1 MKKQL
6 QLSELTESLERGK
19 NYFQVPR
26 ELYDLREL
34 CYKMDNPQLLEY
46 VPIKI
51 VACFEHF
58 FRAEYQ
64 EILVNP
70 KVRKNLKNIDLFKDT
85 KYDFDV
91 IEAFEENDISLSDYL
106 SLLIPCSKLADIDNA
121 ISKLLGIY
129 FLEEFRKKENGKAI
143 LESVS
148 EIFKLRHIY
157 CHEVPLKKN
166 IDIDSARKLIS
177 HAIEFID
184 DSDDIIRNALYSD
197 HIDSIKEIEIAKAE
211 YEKSD
216 KELEELIETLK
227 VKQDKGRFHYNDFSY
242 IDKWKEYRQERALC
256 DTSINKKESYLP
268 LHYYSNMERTTKS
281 LIKELKEDYKYELK
295 KINI

>member
-26 ELYDLREL
+26 ELYDLQEL

-46 VPIKI
+46 VPVKI
-51 VACFEHF
+51 VACFEQF
-58 FRAEYQ
+58 LRAEYQ

-70 KVRKNLKNIDLFKDT
+70 KIKKNLKNIDLFKDT
-85 KYDFDV
+85 KFNFDV
-91 IEAFEENDISLSDYL
+91 IEAFEENTISLSDYL

-121 ISKLLGIY
+121 ISKLLGID
-129 FLEEFRKKENGKAI
+129 FLSEFRKKKNGKAI

-148 EIFKLRHIY
+148 EIFRLRHIY

-166 IDIDSARKLIS
+166 IDVDCARKLIS
-177 HAIEFID
+177 NAIEFID
-184 DSDDIIRNALYSD
+184 DSDDIIRNTLYSY
-197 HIDSIKEIEIAKAE
+197 HKSGIEEIEIAQKE
-211 YEKSD
+211 YEKTD
-216 KELEELIETLK
+216 KELDELIETLK
-227 VKQDKGRFHYNDFSY
+227 LKQDKGPFHYNDFSY

-256 DTSINKKESYLP
+256 DSSISYKESYSP
-268 LHYYSNMERTTKS
+268 LYYYKNMERTTKS
-281 LIKELKEDYKYELK
+281 LIKELKEDYKNELK
-295 KINI
+295 R

>member
-1 MKKQL
+1 MKKRL

-26 ELYDLREL
+26 ELYDLQEL

-46 VPIKI
+46 VPVKI
-51 VACFEHF
+51 VACFEQF

-70 KVRKNLKNIDLFKDT
+70 KVKKNLKNIDLFKDI

-121 ISKLLGIY
+121 ISKLLGTN
-129 FLEEFRKKENGKAI
+129 FLSEFRKKDNGKAI
-143 LESVS
+143 LETVS

-166 IDIDSARKLIS
+166 IDVDFARKLIS

-184 DSDDIIRNALYSD
+184 DSDDIIRNTLYSD
-197 HIDSIKEIEIAKAE
+197 HLSGIEEIKIAQKE
-211 YEKSD
+211 YEKAD

-227 VKQDKGRFHYNDFSY
+227 IKQDKGPFHYNDFSY
-242 IDKWKEYRQERALC
+242 IDKWKEYRKERAFC
-256 DTSINKKESYLP
+256 DTSINNKESYLP
-268 LHYYSNMERTTKS
+268 LHYYRNMERTTKS

-295 KINI
+295 R

>member
-19 NYFQVPR
+19 NFFQVPR
-26 ELYDLREL
+26 ELYDLQEL

-46 VPIKI
+46 VPVKI
-51 VACFEHF
+51 VACFEQF

-70 KVRKNLKNIDLFKDT
+70 KVKKNLKNIDLFKDT

-121 ISKLLGIY
+121 ISKLLGIN
-129 FLEEFRKKENGKAI
+129 FLSEFRKKDNGKAI

-148 EIFKLRHIY
+148 EIFRLRHIY

-166 IDIDSARKLIS
+166 NDIDSARKLIS

-184 DSDDIIRNALYSD
+184 NSDDIIRNTLYSD
-197 HIDSIKEIEIAKAE
+197 QIDSIKEIEIAQEE
-211 YEKSD
+211 YEKAD
-216 KELEELIETLK
+216 KELDDLIDTLK
-227 VKQDKGRFHYNDFSY
+227 LKQDKGRFHYNDFSY

-256 DTSINKKESYLP
+256 DSSIEYKESYSP
-268 LHYYSNMERTTKS
+268 LHYFTNMERTTKS

-295 KINI
+295 R

>member
-19 NYFQVPR
+19 TNFQAKI

-46 VPIKI
+46 VPVKI
-51 VACFEHF
+51 VACFEQL
-58 FRAEYQ
+58 FRDEYQ

-121 ISKLLGIY
+121 ISKLLGID
-129 FLEEFRKKENGKAI
+129 FLSEFRKKENGKLKLEAI
-143 LESVS
+143 NEV
-148 EIFKLRHIY
+148 FRLRHIY
-157 CHEVPLKKN
+157 CHEVPLKKT
-166 IDIDSARKLIS
+166 IDVDSARKLIS

-197 HIDSIKEIEIAKAE
+197 HVSGIEEIEIAQKE
-211 YEKSD
+211 YEKAD
-216 KELEELIETLK
+216 KELEELIEAIKL
-227 VKQDKGRFHYNDFSY
+227 KQDKGRFHYNDFSY

-256 DTSINKKESYLP
+256 DSTIEYKESYSP
-268 LHYYSNMERTTKS
+268 LCYYRNMERTTRS

-295 KINI
+295 R

>member
-26 ELYDLREL
+26 ELYDLQEL
-34 CYKMDNPQLLEY
+34 CHKMDNPQLLEY
-46 VPIKI
+46 VPVKI

-70 KVRKNLKNIDLFKDT
+70 KVKKSLKNIDLFKDI

-121 ISKLLGIY
+121 ISKLLGIN
-129 FLEEFRKKENGKAI
+129 FLSEFRKKKNGKEI

-148 EIFKLRHIY
+148 EIFRLRHIY

-166 IDIDSARKLIS
+166 IDVDCARKLIS
-177 HAIEFID
+177 NAIEFID
-184 DSDDIIRNALYSD
+184 DSDDIIRNTLYSY
-197 HIDSIKEIEIAKAE
+197 HKSGIEEIEIAKKE
-211 YEKSD
+211 YEKAD

-227 VKQDKGRFHYNDFSY
+227 LKQDKGPFHYNDFSY
-242 IDKWKEYRQERALC
+242 IDKWKEYRKERALC
-256 DTSINKKESYLP
+256 DSSINNKENYLP
-268 LHYYSNMERTTKS
+268 LHYYRNMERTTKS
-281 LIKELKEDYKYELK
+281 LIKELKEDYKYELRK
-295 KINI
+295 

>member
-26 ELYDLREL
+26 ELYDLQEL
-34 CYKMDNPQLLEY
+34 CYKMDTPQLLEY
-46 VPIKI
+46 VPVKI
-51 VACFEHF
+51 VACFEQF

-70 KVRKNLKNIDLFKDT
+70 KVKKNLKNIDLFKDT

-121 ISKLLGIY
+121 ISKLLGIN
-129 FLEEFRKKENGKAI
+129 FLSEFGKKENGKII

-148 EIFKLRHIY
+148 EVFRLRHIY

-166 IDIDSARKLIS
+166 IDLDSARKLIS
-177 HAIEFID
+177 RAIEFID

-197 HIDSIKEIEIAKAE
+197 HMSGVEEIEIAQKE
-211 YEKSD
+211 YEKAD
-216 KELEELIETLK
+216 KELEELIKTLK
-227 VKQDKGRFHYNDFSY
+227 VKQDKGPFHYNDFSY
-242 IDKWKEYRQERALC
+242 IEKWKEYRKERAFC
-256 DTSINKKESYLP
+256 DTSINNKESYLP
-268 LHYYSNMERTTKS
+268 LHYYKNMERTTKS
-281 LIKELKEDYKYELK
+281 LIKEVKEDYKYELRK
-295 KINI
+295 

>member
-26 ELYDLREL
+26 ELYDLQEL

-46 VPIKI
+46 VPVKI
-51 VACFEHF
+51 VACFEQF

-70 KVRKNLKNIDLFKDT
+70 KVKKNLKNIDLFKDT

-91 IEAFEENDISLSDYL
+91 IGAFEENDITLSDYL

-121 ISKLLGIY
+121 ISKLLGIN
-129 FLEEFRKKENGKAI
+129 FLSEFGKKENGKAI
-143 LESVS
+143 LGSVS
-148 EIFKLRHIY
+148 EIFRLRHIY
-157 CHEVPLKKN
+157 CHEVPLKKS
-166 IDIDSARKLIS
+166 IDVDSARKFIS

-197 HIDSIKEIEIAKAE
+197 HISGIEEIEIAQKE
-211 YEKSD
+211 YEKAD

-227 VKQDKGRFHYNDFSY
+227 LKQYKGPFHYNDFSY
-242 IDKWKEYRQERALC
+242 IDKWKEYRKERAFC
-256 DTSINKKESYLP
+256 DTSINNKESYLP
-268 LHYYSNMERTTKS
+268 LHYYRNMERTTKS
-281 LIKELKEDYKYELK
+281 LIKELKEDYKFELRK
-295 KINI
+295 

>member
-19 NYFQVPR
+19 TNFQAQI
-26 ELYDLREL
+26 ELYDLRDL
-34 CYKMDNPQLLEY
+34 CYKMDSPQLLEY
-46 VPIKI
+46 VPVKI
-51 VACFEHF
+51 VACFEQL
-58 FRAEYQ
+58 FRDEYQ

-70 KVRKNLKNIDLFKDT
+70 KVRKNLKSIDLFKDT

-121 ISKLLGIY
+121 ISKLLGIN
-129 FLEEFRKKENGKAI
+129 FLSEFRKKDNGKAI

-148 EIFKLRHIY
+148 EIFRLRHIY

-166 IDIDSARKLIS
+166 IDVDCARKLIS
-177 HAIEFID
+177 HAIEFIE
-184 DSDDIIRNALYSD
+184 DSDFIIRNALYSD
-197 HIDSIKEIEIAKAE
+197 HVSGIEEIKIAQKD
-211 YEKSD
+211 YEKAD
-216 KELEELIETLK
+216 KELKELIEAIKL
-227 VKQDKGRFHYNDFSY
+227 KQDKGRLNFNDFSY
-242 IDKWKEYRQERALC
+242 IEKWKEYREERASC
-256 DTSINKKESYLP
+256 DSTIEYKESYSP
-268 LHYYSNMERTTKS
+268 LDYYRNMERTTKS

-295 KINI
+295 R

>member
-19 NYFQVPR
+19 TNFQAQI

-34 CYKMDNPQLLEY
+34 CYTMDNPQLLEY
-46 VPIKI
+46 VPVKI
-51 VACFEHF
+51 VACFEQL
-58 FRAEYQ
+58 FRDEYQ

-70 KVRKNLKNIDLFKDT
+70 KVKKNLKNIDLFRDT

-106 SLLIPCSKLADIDNA
+106 SLLIPCSKLADINNA
-121 ISKLLGIY
+121 ISKLLGID
-129 FLEEFRKKENGKAI
+129 FLSEFRKKDNGKAI

-148 EIFKLRHIY
+148 EIFRLRHIY

-184 DSDDIIRNALYSD
+184 NSDDIIRNTLYSD
-197 HIDSIKEIEIAKAE
+197 QIDSIKEIEIAQEE
-211 YEKSD
+211 YEKAD
-216 KELEELIETLK
+216 KELDDLIETLK
-227 VKQDKGRFHYNDFSY
+227 LKQDKGRFHYNDFSY

-256 DTSINKKESYLP
+256 DSSIEYKESYSP
-268 LHYYSNMERTTKS
+268 LDYYRNLERTTRS
-281 LIKELKEDYKYELK
+281 LLKEIKEDYKYELK
-295 KINI
+295 R

>member
-19 NYFQVPR
+19 TNFQAQI

-34 CYKMDNPQLLEY
+34 CYTIDNPQLLEY
-46 VPIKI
+46 VPVKI
-51 VACFEHF
+51 VACFEQF

-70 KVRKNLKNIDLFKDT
+70 KVKKNLKNIDLFKDT
-85 KYDFDV
+85 KFNFDV
-91 IEAFEENDISLSDYL
+91 IGAFEENTISLSDYL

-121 ISKLLGIY
+121 ISKLIGIK
-129 FLEEFRKKENGKAI
+129 FLEEFGKKEKGKII

-148 EIFKLRHIY
+148 DIFRLRHIY

-166 IDIDSARKLIS
+166 VDIDIARELIS

-197 HIDSIKEIEIAKAE
+197 QISNIEEIDIAQKE
-211 YEKSD
+211 YEKAN

-227 VKQDKGRFHYNDFSY
+227 LKQDKGSFHYNDFSY
-242 IDKWKEYRQERALC
+242 IDKWKEYREERAFC
-256 DTSINKKESYLP
+256 DSVTNNKESYLP
-268 LHYYSNMERTTKS
+268 LYYYKNMERTTKS

-295 KINI
+295 R